1 MKRTIMKTDAQL
13 KTDVTNE
20 LEWDPAINATHVGVA
35 VTGGVVTL
43 TGHLET
49 FAEKYAIERAVGR
62 VEGVK
67 AVAIELDV
75 KLAPGHKRSDSEIAE
90 AAETAFK
97 WHSLIPGD
105 RIQVKV
111 EKGRVTLAG
120 ELDWAYQRT
129 AAEKAVRSLTGVV
142 GVINNLRLK
151 PSVAPANISNR
162 IRAPCRARSQ
172 EHRGDRERLDRH
184 AAWPGRFAGRA
195 GGGPRRGLGRPRH
208 QPGRQRPDGRTG
220 RLSRCGR

>member
-1 MKRTIMKTDAQL
+1 MKTDEQL
-13 KTDVTNE
+13 KTDVTSE
-20 LEWDPAINATHVGVA
+20 MEWDPAINATHVGVA
-35 VTGGVVTL
+35 VKGGVVTL

-90 AAETAFK
+90 AAEAAFK
-97 WHSLIPGD
+97 WHALIPGD
-105 RIQVKV
+105 RIQVRV

-120 ELDWAYQRT
+120 ELDWEYQRT
-129 AAEKAVRSLTGVV
+129 AAEKAVRPLTGVV
-142 GVINNLRLK
+142 SVINNLRLK

-162 IRAPCRARSQ
+162 IRDALA
-172 EHRGDRERLDRH
+172 RH
-184 AAWPGRFAGRA
+184 AEREAKNIEVIVNGSTVTLRGRVDSLAERSAAQGAAWAAPGISLVVNDLTVGS
-195 GGGPRRGLGRPRH
+195 G
-208 QPGRQRPDGRTG
+208 T
-220 RLSRCGR
+220 

>member
-1 MKRTIMKTDAQL
+1 MKTDAQL
-13 KTDVTNE
+13 KTDVTSE
-20 LEWDPAINATHVGVA
+20 LEWDPAINATQVGVA
-35 VTGGVVTL
+35 VKGGVVTL

-75 KLAPGHKRSDSEIAE
+75 KLAPGHKRSDSEMAE
-90 AAETAFK
+90 AAESAFK
-97 WHSLIPGD
+97 WHALIPGD

-111 EKGRVTLAG
+111 EKGRITLSG
-120 ELDWAYQRT
+120 ELDWEYQRT
-129 AAEKAVRSLTGVV
+129 AAEKAVRNLTGVV

-162 IRAPCRARSQ
+162 IRDALA
-172 EHRGDRERLDRH
+172 RH
-184 AAWPGRFAGRA
+184 AEREARNIEVVVSGSTVTLRGRVDSLAERAAAQGAAWAAPGISLVVNDLTV
-195 GGGPRRGLGRPRH
+195 GPGA
-208 QPGRQRPDGRTG
+208 
-220 RLSRCGR
+220 

>member
-1 MKRTIMKTDAQL
+1 MKTDEQL
-13 KTDVTNE
+13 KTDVTSE

-35 VTGGVVTL
+35 VKGGVVTL

-90 AAETAFK
+90 AAEAAFK
-97 WHSLIPGD
+97 WHALIPGD
-105 RIQVKV
+105 RIQVRV

-120 ELDWAYQRT
+120 ELDWEYQRT
-129 AAEKAVRSLTGVV
+129 AAEKAVRPLTGVV
-142 GVINNLRLK
+142 SVINNLRLK

-162 IRAPCRARSQ
+162 IRDALA
-172 EHRGDRERLDRH
+172 RH
-184 AAWPGRFAGRA
+184 AEREARNIEVIVNGSTVTLRGRVDSLAERSAAQGAAWAAPGISLVVNDLTVGS
-195 GGGPRRGLGRPRH
+195 G
-208 QPGRQRPDGRTG
+208 T
-220 RLSRCGR
+220 